1 MDGAT
6 LQNLIAKGMGVAG
19 RMLGSPF
26 VVYRPH
32 GVSRP
37 ISPQNRV
44 IELSAAF
51 SAEGGGLPRAPDY
64 GQALWWGTYDASY
77 TRAGDYLV
85 GCQSTYFVA
94 GQRLGLPVQCVLTN
108 RVVTVVRPLAAAQ
121 GGYSGFFASP
131 GEIVIADWPASVL
144 EAGNH
149 SPALRPGETRLA
161 NWELLLPALPTS
173 LQVADVVTDDLGMNY
188 VVGSAEQSTLGWR
201 AALRQLAA

>member
-1 MDGAT
+1 MDGQT
-6 LQNLIAKGMGVAG
+6 LQNLITKGMGVAG

-26 VVYRPH
+26 VVYRPR
-32 GVSRP
+32 GINAPLS
-37 ISPQNRV
+37 SQNRV

-51 SAEGGGLPRAPDY
+51 SAEGSGLPRAPDY

-85 GCQSTYFVA
+85 GCDKTYFVA
-94 GQRLGLPVQCVLTN
+94 AQAVGLPVQCILTN
-108 RVVTVVRPLAAAQ
+108 RMITIVRPLAAGQ

-131 GEIVIADWPASVL
+131 GEMIIGDWPASVL
-144 EAGNH
+144 ESGNH

-173 LQVADVVTDDLGMNY
+173 LQVADVVTDDLGVSY
-188 VVGSAEQSTLGWR
+188 VVGLAEQSTLGWR
-201 AALRQLAA
+201 VALRQLAA